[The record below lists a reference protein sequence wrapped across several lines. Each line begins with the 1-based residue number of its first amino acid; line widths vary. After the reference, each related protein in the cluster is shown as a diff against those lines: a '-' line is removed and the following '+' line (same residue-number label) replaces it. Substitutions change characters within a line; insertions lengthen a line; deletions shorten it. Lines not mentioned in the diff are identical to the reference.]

1 MTTISPSAQLVEVE
15 AAIDTIASRRGSLG
29 AKMNRMENSVSI
41 MQAQIQNLTAAE
53 SQIRDADMA
62 LEIANL
68 TKFQIL
74 SQVGTA
80 AMAQANAVPQGVLSL
95 LGG

>member
-1 MTTISPSAQLVEVE
+1 
-15 AAIDTIASRRGSLG
+15 
-29 AKMNRMENSVSI
+29 MNRLENSVGV

-62 LEIANL
+62 TEIANL
-68 TKFQIL
+68 TKYQIL
-74 SQVGTA
+74 AQVGNA

-95 LGG
+95 L

>member
-1 MTTISPSAQLVEVE
+1 LTQVE
-15 AAIDTIASRRGSLG
+15 AAIDTIASRRGTVG
-29 AKMNRMENSVSI
+29 AKMNRLENSVGV

-62 LEIANL
+62 TEIANL
-68 TKFQIL
+68 TKYQIL
-74 SQVGTA
+74 AQVGNA

-95 LGG
+95 L